1 MEQMTLTEV
10 VQDIHAMDEELWHY
24 ESRYGLR
31 TRYFLELYEAGQLH
45 DEDSLQTRD
54 YSDWAACYEI
64 KQHREQL
71 YEVAVRE
78 TLKKA
83 QKQTGISRRLSVL
96 PGRLI
101 FNSTTPVLACNRRIS

>member
-1 MEQMTLTEV
+1 MMGGMPMEQMTLTEV

-71 YEVAVRE
+71 YEAAVRE

-83 QKQTGISRRLSVL
+83 QKQTGISLSDLKRAWRPVPL
-96 PGRLI
+96 SPG
-101 FNSTTPVLACNRRIS
+101 A